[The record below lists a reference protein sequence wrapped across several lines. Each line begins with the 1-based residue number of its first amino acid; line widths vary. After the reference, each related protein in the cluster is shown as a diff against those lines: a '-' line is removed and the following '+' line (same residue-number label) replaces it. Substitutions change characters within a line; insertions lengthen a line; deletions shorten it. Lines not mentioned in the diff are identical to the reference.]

1 VWQQNERQ
9 LKPGLLKKMDRGE
22 GKEQTR
28 AGVDVKQQEKQ
39 VEVEE
44 SRLLIYASQG
54 KGRI

>member
-1 VWQQNERQ
+1 
-9 LKPGLLKKMDRGE
+9 MDRGE